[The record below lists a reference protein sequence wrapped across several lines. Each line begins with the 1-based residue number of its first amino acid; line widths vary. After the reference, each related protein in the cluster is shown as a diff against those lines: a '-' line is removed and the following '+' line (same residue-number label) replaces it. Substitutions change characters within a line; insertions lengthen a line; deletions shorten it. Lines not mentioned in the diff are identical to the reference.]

1 MQRLIDANAL
11 IVSVLDHG
19 VDHVQTDDLKEINQI
34 IKDAP
39 TIDAVSVVRCREC
52 KFLHLKGSSLEKWCW
67 NENSICYSEK
77 VTNNWY
83 CADGKRTVE
92 FFHAHWVKEIDR
104 HYHWHCSCC
113 KHVVGVQRMEC
124 NFCPNCGAKM
134 DGPETEEVSGDGE
147 KVE

>member
-1 MQRLIDANAL
+1 MRLIDTDKFEVVVKRAGEKRTGEPSKAYIEGFIDGL
-11 IVSVLDHG
+11 ESVLED
-19 VDHVQTDDLKEINQI
+19 
-34 IKDAP
+34 
-39 TIDAVSVVRCREC
+39 IDM
-52 KFLHLKGSSLEKWCW
+52 
-67 NENSICYSEK
+67 
-77 VTNNWY
+77 TP
-83 CADGKRTVE
+83 TVE

-104 HYHWHCSCC
+104 HYHWHCSVC